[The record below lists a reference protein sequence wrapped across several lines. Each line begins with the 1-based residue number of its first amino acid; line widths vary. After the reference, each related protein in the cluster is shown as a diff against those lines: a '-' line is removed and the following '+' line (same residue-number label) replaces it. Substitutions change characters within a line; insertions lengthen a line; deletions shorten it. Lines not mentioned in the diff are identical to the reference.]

1 MFRLVNNFLEFLR
14 SYRNYFRSLRELKTM
29 SDRQLKDIGLN
40 RGDIYRVAYK
50 KSGM

>member
-1 MFRLVNNFLEFLR
+1 MFRFVCEFLT
-14 SYRNYFRSLRELKTM
+14 SYKNYFRSLRELKMMT
-29 SDRQLKDIGLN
+29 DRQLKDIGLT